1 MKKNLYFTLGIPGSG
16 KSTYL
21 SGKEPI
27 VSTDEIRKQLFG
39 DVNFWSREQEVFGV
53 AQNRIIN
60 YFSSYQT
67 VYLDAT
73 MVESKHRDPFLAE
86 IKEEVGDVKFTAILF
101 EADVELSRQRI
112 KQDLSDGFDRASN
125 ALKNLYGFN
134 YWYQE
139 TLDLIEK
146 NQVSFAVVKATD
158 WGCNEICTC
167 QACGIK
173 YTIDIIIPDELWERI
188 KPKDKE
194 VGAGLLCGSCIMKR
208 LENIL
213 GYSAYNL
220 IKI

>member
-16 KSTYL
+16 KSPL
-21 SGKEPI
+21 LRGKEPI

-86 IKEEVGDVKFTAILF
+86 IKEEVEDVKFTAILF

-112 KQDLSDGFDRASN
+112 KQDLSNGFDRASN
-125 ALKNLYGFN
+125 ALKNLYEFN

-139 TLDLIEK
+139 TLELIEK
-146 NQVSFAVVKATD
+146 KKVSFAVVKATN
-158 WGCNEICTC
+158 WGCTC
-167 QACGIK
+167 QTCGVK
-173 YTIDIIIPDELWERI
+173 YTVDVIVSDELWNKIRPE
-188 KPKDKE
+188 DKKN
-194 VGAGLLCGSCIMKR
+194 GAGLLCGSCIMKR